1 MCWLE
6 SSQPEPGALCLVLDA
21 GPTGPFGRAFVGNE
35 THRLL
40 VSGTLTHRGYLGCPL
55 AGLITQGE
63 RQRGLRAKE
72 GSLRDSPP
80 PQLTLQGPCLEQPQS
95 LLVSSG
101 ARSCPSLWGPLP
113 GCTGLRIPHGLYLGC
128 VRVFWVCLGS
138 KQRCGL
144 RPWSSCSKLS
154 LLAPSGLLEGET
166 FLWGLHASSR

>member
-1 MCWLE
+1 MAPTGCKDGKLRPGGHQGASRGCVCWSE
-6 SSQPEPGALCLVLDA
+6 SSQPEPGVLCLVLDA

-35 THRLL
+35 TYRLL

-80 PQLTLQGPCLEQPQS
+80 PQLTLQRPCLEQPQS

-113 GCTGLRIPHGLYLGC
+113 GCTGLRIPHGLYVGC
-128 VRVFWVCLGS
+128 IRVCVWEASRDVGS
-138 KQRCGL
+138 G
-144 RPWSSCSKLS
+144 PGPPAVS
-154 LLAPSGLLEGET
+154 
-166 FLWGLHASSR
+166 